1 VVLGLLHAWLHA
13 SVRPM
18 FQVSDEISY
27 LSALQI
33 HIYMTETPGTL
44 SYQCAAP
51 PVGLPLHVDPGG
63 KVLFRRGGAL
73 LLKQLC
79 NAGVGSTTVYWLLR
93 LVNGLTLPLLVLL
106 TFALAREVAPAE
118 PAVGLGAAAF
128 VALQPIAATFAGG
141 ITPDGTANAFAALVM
156 WLVTR
161 QVIGT
166 GHWWEI
172 APLIGATAAALT
184 IKDTA
189 AFLLPVSTLALV
201 WRVWHLGDNRR
212 WARYAL
218 AGTGAVLV
226 PLVSMVG
233 LRVAPPTVL
242 ASDPT
247 LSSESWL
254 ALAGIATDNVLR
266 QTWSLVSSTWMPL
279 GNFGAIRL
287 SLPDSVLVLAVLFFA
302 LMLCGLGAGVLG
314 RRGPT
319 MQRATQLWGMALLLC
334 ALQPGVRE
342 AVMALPDL
350 YQGRWLFP
358 MLPGMAVLAMLGV
371 AHAGLR
377 PRRVLPLQVLLLGAT
392 ASVGLLLVAGHYYE
406 RFPDVVARERLF
418 LRSSSGVLLD
428 LDRLSLWSAR
438 PAILQQRALF
448 LVAGTSWLLA
458 WAATLTAVSRLSP
471 TQEHVHD

>member
-1 VVLGLLHAWLHA
+1 
-13 SVRPM
+13 
-18 FQVSDEISY
+18 
-27 LSALQI
+27 
-33 HIYMTETPGTL
+33 
-44 SYQCAAP
+44 
-51 PVGLPLHVDPGG
+51 
-63 KVLFRRGGAL
+63 
-73 LLKQLC
+73 
-79 NAGVGSTTVYWLLR
+79 
-93 LVNGLTLPLLVLL
+93 
-106 TFALAREVAPAE
+106 
-118 PAVGLGAAAF
+118 
-128 VALQPIAATFAGG
+128 
-141 ITPDGTANAFAALVM
+141 
-156 WLVTR
+156 
-161 QVIGT
+161 
-166 GHWWEI
+166 
-172 APLIGATAAALT
+172 
-184 IKDTA
+184 
-189 AFLLPVSTLALV
+189 VSTLALV
-201 WRVWHLGDNRR
+201 WRIWHLGDGRR

-226 PLVSMVG
+226 PLVSMAG

-254 ALAGIATDNVLR
+254 ALAGMATDNVLR

-302 LMLCGLGAGVLG
+302 LMLGGLIAGLLG
-314 RRGPT
+314 RRGPAA
-319 MQRATQLWGMALLLC
+319 QRATQLWGMALLLC

-377 PRRVLPLQVLLLGAT
+377 PQRVLPLQVLLLGVT

-406 RFPDVVARERLF
+406 RFPDAVARERLF
-418 LRSSSGVLLD
+418 LRSSSGVPLD
-428 LDRLSLWSAR
+428 LGRLSLWSAR

-448 LVAGTSWLLA
+448 LAAGTSWLLA
-458 WAATLTAVSRLSP
+458 WGVTLTAVSRLSAA
-471 TQEHVHD
+471 QEHVHD